1 MTNIK
6 PLTMK
11 NRFHIATALIVAY
24 LSGPVLAQTETAAPA
39 APDSKMKLLLS
50 PYTLHFT
57 QDDEHKDVLMV
68 GLEREYP
75 TGKLDGAV
83 FFTNSFG
90 QPSVYIFPWGQ
101 IYHSIWGVKPL
112 SFKWTAGLLYGYK
125 EPYENKVPLNYKGF
139 SPGAIIALEYEF
151 QSGWSAQVDMLGTAG
166 LMFQLNKSFK

>member
-1 MTNIK
+1 
-6 PLTMK
+6 MK
-11 NRFHIATALIVAY
+11 NRFRIAAALIVAY
-24 LSGPVLAQTETAAPA
+24 LCGPVWAQTETAAQA
-39 APDSKMKLLLS
+39 APSSKMKLQLS

-68 GLEREYP
+68 GLEREHAS
-75 TGKLDGAV
+75 GKLDGAV

-90 QPSVYIFPWGQ
+90 QPTVYLYPWGQ
-101 IYHSIWGVKPL
+101 VYHSIWGVKPL

-125 EPYENKVPLNYKGF
+125 EPYENKVPLNHNGF

-166 LMFQLNKSFK
+166 LMFQLNMPFK

>member
-1 MTNIK
+1 
-6 PLTMK
+6 MK
-11 NRFHIATALIVAY
+11 NRFRIAAALIVAY
-24 LSGPVLAQTETAAPA
+24 LCGPVLAQTETAVQA
-39 APDSKMKLLLS
+39 APSSKMKLQLS
-50 PYTLHFT
+50 PYTHHFT

-75 TGKLDGAV
+75 NGKLDGAV

-90 QPSVYIFPWGQ
+90 QHSVYLYPWGQ
-101 IYHSIWGVKPL
+101 VYHSIWGVKPL

-125 EPYENKVPLNYKGF
+125 EPYENKVPLNHNGF

-166 LMFQLNKSFK
+166 LMFQLNMPFK